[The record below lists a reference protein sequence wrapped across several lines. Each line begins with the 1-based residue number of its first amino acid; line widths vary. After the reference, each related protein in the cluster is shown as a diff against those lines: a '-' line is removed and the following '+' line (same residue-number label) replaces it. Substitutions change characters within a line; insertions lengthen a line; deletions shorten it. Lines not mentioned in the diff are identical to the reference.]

1 MRICY
6 LDESGTPELP
16 GGTSTFVLVGLSI
29 QGETWKA
36 KDAEIT
42 AIKRRF
48 GLERD
53 EIHTGWVT
61 RRYPEQERIRDFE
74 AMGTAERRAA
84 VQKARDDFLVRKA
97 GAAPAHR

>member
-6 LDESGTPELP
+6 LDESGTPELH
-16 GGTSTFVLVGLSI
+16 GGTSHFVLVGLSI

-53 EIHTGWVT
+53 EIHTGWLT
-61 RRYPEQERIRDFE
+61 RRYPEQERIRDLE